1 MKDEQ
6 LIAEWLEECRTQ
18 STKRLYG
25 QNIKLFQE
33 WYRKPLETFLA
44 LDAKA
49 MRHEAL
55 KFQSFLAER
64 TTKRN
69 GLMTANSIISALTA
83 LGSFCT
89 FNDKKLNLRGKRLR
103 TRIDLTSHVFTN
115 GELSRL
121 FDIGTTEEKAILATF
136 CSLGWEVSS
145 LLELKRPF
153 IESKINQAKE
163 EGKDFTYFQSQRPKT
178 GALRL
183 GVLNPLAIEWLSKH
197 LQQSSGDRLFRYT
210 TKEGVNAMIKRLARE
225 AHITKT
231 GRIHTHLIRKW
242 VMSGLSRA
250 GFNEFQI
257 KYLLGKTIPLSDMTY
272 LQTLQQEIE
281 TKYPKAYEYVNIKPA
296 RVVTVVDEAKIRQQ
310 NEEIEDIKAKM
321 AQKETELAQFKV
333 RTEQVEASGEKERYA
348 MGKALEEAFA
358 LVRNLTEVS
367 DRVTKME
374 EQLRKQ
380 QQMEANKCA
389 HRVSNQMV
397 RLPAQFKQKE

>member
-33 WYRKPLETFLA
+33 WYQKPLETFLA

-55 KFQSFLAER
+55 RFQSFLAER

-103 TRIDLTSHVFTN
+103 TRIDLSSHVFTN

-121 FDIGTTEEKAILATF
+121 FDIGSAEEKAILSTF

-153 IESKINQAKE
+153 IESLLKQAKDE
-163 EGKDFTYFQSQRPKT
+163 KKDFIYFQSQRPKT

-183 GVLNPLAIEWLSKH
+183 GVLNPLAIEWLGKW
-197 LQQSSGDRLFRYT
+197 LEQSTSVRLFRFT

-225 AHITKT
+225 AHIAKT

-257 KYLLGKTIPLSDMTY
+257 KYLLGKAIPLSDLTY

-281 TKYPKAYEYVNIKPA
+281 TKYPKAYEFVNIKPA
-296 RVVTVVDEAKIRQQ
+296 RIVTVVDEELTQ
-310 NEEIEDIKAKM
+310 EL
-321 AQKETELAQFKV
+321 QKE
-333 RTEQVEASGEKERYA
+333 REKTVLYEKRI
-348 MGKALEEAFA
+348 KALEE
-358 LVRNLTEVS
+358 
-367 DRVTKME
+367 
-374 EQLRKQ
+374 Q
-380 QQMEANKCA
+380 
-389 HRVSNQMV
+389 
-397 RLPAQFKQKE
+397 QKEGKENLVKRIELLEEILKKAVKSS

>member
-1 MKDEQ
+1 MKDQE
-6 LIAEWLEECRTQ
+6 LIGEWLEECRTQ
-18 STKRLYG
+18 STRQLYG

-33 WYRKPLETFLA
+33 WYQKPLETFLA

-89 FNDKKLNLRGKRLR
+89 FNDKTLNLRGKRLR
-103 TRIDLTSHVFTN
+103 TRIDLSSHVFTN

-121 FDIGTTEEKAILATF
+121 FDIGSVEEKAILSTF

-153 IESKINQAKE
+153 IESILKQAKDE
-163 EGKDFTYFQSQRPKT
+163 KKDFIYFQSQRPKT

-183 GVLNPLAIEWLSKH
+183 GVLNPLAIEWLGKW
-197 LQQSSGDRLFRYT
+197 LEQSTSERLFRFT

-225 AHITKT
+225 AHIAKT

-257 KYLLGKTIPLSDMTY
+257 KYLLGKAIPLSDMTY

-296 RVVTVVDEAKIRQQ
+296 KVVTVVDENLIQQLRNEIDLLKIKHKQ
-310 NEEIEDIKAKM
+310 
-321 AQKETELAQFKV
+321 ELAEKDKMVIPLSENEWQGLKELLGLMKQGKV
-333 RTEQVEASGEKERYA
+333 TI
-348 MGKALEEAFA
+348 
-358 LVRNLTEVS
+358 
-367 DRVTKME
+367 TK
-374 EQLRKQ
+374 
-380 QQMEANKCA
+380 
-389 HRVSNQMV
+389 
-397 RLPAQFKQKE
+397 

>member
-1 MKDEQ
+1 MTDQQ
-6 LIAEWLEECRTQ
+6 LIGEWLEECRTQ

-33 WYRKPLETFLA
+33 WYREPLETFLS
-44 LDAKA
+44 LDPKA

-64 TTKRN
+64 LTKRKA
-69 GLMTANSIISALTA
+69 LMTANSIISALTA

-89 FNDKKLNLRGKRLR
+89 FNDKTLNLRGKRLR
-103 TRIDLTSHVFTN
+103 TRIDLSSHVFTN

-121 FDIGTTEEKAILATF
+121 FDIASVEEKAILATF

-145 LLELKRPF
+145 LLQLKRPF
-153 IESKINQAKE
+153 IESLIKQAKE
-163 EGKDFTYFQSQRPKT
+163 EGKEFIFFQSQRPKT

-183 GVLNPLAIEWLSKH
+183 GVLNPLAIEWLSKW
-197 LQQSSGDRLFRYT
+197 LEQSSGERLFSFKS
-210 TKEGVNAMIKRLARE
+210 KEGVNLMVKRLVRE
-225 AHITKT
+225 AHMTKT

-257 KYLLGKTIPLSDMTY
+257 KYILGKAIPLTDMTY

-296 RVVTVVDEAKIRQQ
+296 RIVTVIDESLTQELRNKDREIKELKEHAVAA
-310 NEEIEDIKAKM
+310 EEKQKSEMDEVRRDIGTLKSM
-321 AQKETELAQFKV
+321 LGV
-333 RTEQVEASGEKERYA
+333 A
-348 MGKALEEAFA
+348 MGLQTGYPTKRLTFEEVKNLAERKKAFVELLKKRRPD
-358 LVRNLTEVS
+358 LVIRASELHG
-367 DRVTKME
+367 K
-374 EQLRKQ
+374 K
-380 QQMEANKCA
+380 
-389 HRVSNQMV
+389 
-397 RLPAQFKQKE
+397 

>member
-33 WYRKPLETFLA
+33 WYQKPLETFLA

-103 TRIDLTSHVFTN
+103 TRIDLSSHVFTN

-121 FDIGTTEEKAILATF
+121 FDIGSVEEKAILSTF

-153 IESKINQAKE
+153 IESLLKQAKD
-163 EGKDFTYFQSQRPKT
+163 EGKQFIYFQSQRPKT

-183 GVLNPLAIEWLSKH
+183 GVLNPLAIEWLGKW
-197 LQQSSGDRLFRYT
+197 LEQSTSVRLFRFT

-225 AHITKT
+225 AHIAKT

-257 KYLLGKTIPLSDMTY
+257 KYLLGKAIPLSDLTY

-296 RVVTVVDEAKIRQQ
+296 KVVTVVDENLIQQLRNEIDLLKIKHKQ
-310 NEEIEDIKAKM
+310 
-321 AQKETELAQFKV
+321 ELAEKDKMIIPLSENEWQGLKELLSLMKQGKV
-333 RTEQVEASGEKERYA
+333 TI
-348 MGKALEEAFA
+348 
-358 LVRNLTEVS
+358 
-367 DRVTKME
+367 TK
-374 EQLRKQ
+374 
-380 QQMEANKCA
+380 
-389 HRVSNQMV
+389 
-397 RLPAQFKQKE
+397 

>member
-1 MKDEQ
+1 MTDQQ
-6 LIAEWLEECRTQ
+6 LIGEWLEECRTQ
-18 STKRLYG
+18 STKQLYG
-25 QNIKLFQE
+25 NNIRLFQE
-33 WYRKPLETFLA
+33 WYQKPLETFL
-44 LDAKA
+44 LLSPKE

-64 TTKRN
+64 LTTRKA
-69 GLMTANSIISALTA
+69 LMTANSIISALTA

-89 FNDKKLNLRGKRLR
+89 FNDKTLNLRGKRLQ
-103 TRIDLTSHVFTN
+103 TRIDLSSHVFTN

-121 FDIGTTEEKAILATF
+121 FDIASVEEKAILATF

-153 IESKINQAKE
+153 IESAIKQAKE
-163 EGKDFTYFQSQRPKT
+163 EGKEFIFFQSQRPKT

-183 GVLNPLAIEWLSKH
+183 GVLNPLAIEWLSKW
-197 LQQSSGDRLFRYT
+197 LEQSSGERLFRFT

-257 KYLLGKTIPLSDMTY
+257 KYLLGKAIPLSDMTY

-296 RVVTVVDEAKIRQQ
+296 RIVTVVDESLTQELRNKDRQIKELQDKLDGVDQKI
-310 NEEIEDIKAKM
+310 ESKIVIE
-321 AQKETELAQFKV
+321 
-333 RTEQVEASGEKERYA
+333 
-348 MGKALEEAFA
+348 
-358 LVRNLTEVS
+358 
-367 DRVTKME
+367 
-374 EQLRKQ
+374 LRKYGLTTKIGKDGKPILH
-380 QQMEANKCA
+380 E
-389 HRVSNQMV
+389 R
-397 RLPAQFKQKE
+397 E

>member
-1 MKDEQ
+1 MKDEE

-18 STKRLYG
+18 STRRLYG

-33 WYRKPLETFLA
+33 WYRKPLETFLT

-55 KFQSFLAER
+55 RFQTFLAER

-89 FNDKKLNLRGKRLR
+89 FNDKTLNLRGKRLR
-103 TRIDLTSHVFTN
+103 SRIDLSSHVFTN

-121 FDIGTTEEKAILATF
+121 FDIGSVEEKAILSTF

-153 IESKINQAKE
+153 IESLLKQAKDE
-163 EGKDFTYFQSQRPKT
+163 KKDFIYFQSQRPKT

-183 GVLNPLAIEWLSKH
+183 GVLNPLAIEWLGKWLEQSK
-197 LQQSSGDRLFRYT
+197 GERLFRFT

-225 AHITKT
+225 AHIAKT

-257 KYLLGKTIPLSDMTY
+257 KFLLGKAIPLSDLTY

-281 TKYPKAYEYVNIKPA
+281 AKYPKAYEYVNIKPA
-296 RVVTVVDEAKIRQQ
+296 KVVTVVDENLIQHLR
-310 NEEIEDIKAKM
+310 NEIDVLNMQHKQDLAERDKLIVPLSESEW
-321 AQKETELAQFKV
+321 QGLKELLALMKQGKV
-333 RTEQVEASGEKERYA
+333 TITR
-348 MGKALEEAFA
+348 
-358 LVRNLTEVS
+358 
-367 DRVTKME
+367 
-374 EQLRKQ
+374 
-380 QQMEANKCA
+380 
-389 HRVSNQMV
+389 
-397 RLPAQFKQKE
+397 

>member
-1 MKDEQ
+1 MTDQE
-6 LIAEWLEECRTQ
+6 LIGEWLEECRTQ

-33 WYRKPLETFLA
+33 WYQKPLETFLG
-44 LDAKA
+44 LSPKE

-64 TTKRN
+64 LTKRKA
-69 GLMTANSIISALTA
+69 LMTANSIISALTA

-89 FNDKKLNLRGKRLR
+89 FNDKTLNLRGKRLR
-103 TRIDLTSHVFTN
+103 TRIDLSSHVFTN

-121 FDIGTTEEKAILATF
+121 FDIGSVEEKAILATF

-153 IESKINQAKE
+153 IESLIKQAKE
-163 EGKDFTYFQSQRPKT
+163 EGKEFIFFQSQRPKT

-183 GVLNPLAIEWLSKH
+183 GVLNPLAIEWLSKW
-197 LQQSSGDRLFRYT
+197 LEQSTCERLFRFT

-257 KYLLGKTIPLSDMTY
+257 KYVLGKAIPLTDMTY

-296 RVVTVVDEAKIRQQ
+296 RIVTVVDENLIQQVHNKDMEIKELKEKIAAKDLEYEGRMKELQDKL
-310 NEEIEDIKAKM
+310 ESVD
-321 AQKETELAQFKV
+321 QKIDSKIVQELRKY
-333 RTEQVEASGEKERYA
+333 G
-348 MGKALEEAFA
+348 L
-358 LVRNLTEVS
+358 
-367 DRVTKME
+367 VTKIGKNGKPILD
-374 EQLRKQ
+374 Q
-380 QQMEANKCA
+380 
-389 HRVSNQMV
+389 
-397 RLPAQFKQKE
+397 

>member
-6 LIAEWLEECRTQ
+6 LVTEWLEECRTQ
-18 STKRLYG
+18 STRQLYAN
-25 QNIKLFQE
+25 NIKLFQE
-33 WYRKPLETFLA
+33 WYAKPLQTFLD

-64 TTKRN
+64 FTKRKA
-69 GLMTANSIISALTA
+69 LMTANSIISALTA
-83 LGSFCT
+83 LGSLCT
-89 FNDKKLNLRGKRLR
+89 FNDKTLNLHGKRLR
-103 TRIDLTSHVFTN
+103 TRIDLSSHVFTN

-121 FDIGTTEEKAILATF
+121 FDIASVEEKAILATF

-153 IESKINQAKE
+153 VESHIKQAKE
-163 EGKDFTYFQSQRPKT
+163 ENKEFIFFQSQRPKT

-183 GVLNPLAIEWLSKH
+183 GVLNPLAIEWLTKW
-197 LQQSSGDRLFRYT
+197 LEQSTGERLFRFT
-210 TKEGVNAMIKRLARE
+210 TKEGVNAMVKRLARE

-257 KYLLGKTIPLSDMTY
+257 KYVLGKAIPLSDMTY

-296 RVVTVVDEAKIRQQ
+296 RIVTVVDESLTQELRNKDSEIKELRERIKGLQDKFGSVDQKIESTIIR
-310 NEEIEDIKAKM
+310 E
-321 AQKETELAQFKV
+321 
-333 RTEQVEASGEKERYA
+333 
-348 MGKALEEAFA
+348 
-358 LVRNLTEVS
+358 
-367 DRVTKME
+367 
-374 EQLRKQ
+374 LRKFGLVTTIGKDGKPIPH
-380 QQMEANKCA
+380 E
-389 HRVSNQMV
+389 R
-397 RLPAQFKQKE
+397 

>member
-1 MKDEQ
+1 MKDQE
-6 LIAEWLEECRTQ
+6 LIGEWLEECRTQ
-18 STKRLYG
+18 STKQLYG

-33 WYRKPLETFLA
+33 WYQKPLETFLG

-89 FNDKKLNLRGKRLR
+89 FNDKTLNLRGKRLR
-103 TRIDLTSHVFTN
+103 TRIDLSSHVFTN

-121 FDIGTTEEKAILATF
+121 FDIGSVEEKAILSTF

-153 IESKINQAKE
+153 IESLLKQAKDE
-163 EGKDFTYFQSQRPKT
+163 KKDFIYFQSQRPKT

-183 GVLNPLAIEWLSKH
+183 GVLNPLAIEWLGKW
-197 LQQSSGDRLFRYT
+197 LEQSTSARLFRFT

-225 AHITKT
+225 AHIAKT

-257 KYLLGKTIPLSDMTY
+257 KYLLGKAIPLSDLTY

-296 RVVTVVDEAKIRQQ
+296 KVVTVVDENLIQQLRNEIDLLKIKHKQ
-310 NEEIEDIKAKM
+310 
-321 AQKETELAQFKV
+321 ELAEKDKMIIPLSENEWQGLKELLSKMKQGKV
-333 RTEQVEASGEKERYA
+333 T
-348 MGKALEEAFA
+348 
-358 LVRNLTEVS
+358 
-367 DRVTKME
+367 VTK
-374 EQLRKQ
+374 
-380 QQMEANKCA
+380 
-389 HRVSNQMV
+389 
-397 RLPAQFKQKE
+397 

>member
-1 MKDEQ
+1 VKDQE
-6 LIAEWLEECRTQ
+6 LIAEWLDECRTQ
-18 STKRLYG
+18 STRQLYSN
-25 QNIKLFQE
+25 NIKLFQE
-33 WYRKPLETFLA
+33 WYQKPLKTFLV

-55 KFQSFLAER
+55 RFQTFLAER

-89 FNDKKLNLRGKRLR
+89 FNDKTLNLRGKRLR
-103 TRIDLTSHVFTN
+103 TRIDLTSHTFTN

-153 IESKINQAKE
+153 IESLIGQAKE
-163 EGKDFTYFQSQRPKT
+163 EKKDFVYFQSQRPKT

-197 LQQSSGDRLFRYT
+197 LQQSKSETLFRFT
-210 TKEGVNAMIKRLARE
+210 TKEGVNAMVKRLARE
-225 AHITKT
+225 AHIAKT

-250 GFNEFQI
+250 GFNEFQV
-257 KYLLGKTIPLSDMTY
+257 KYLLGKAIPLSDMTY

-296 RVVTVVDEAKIRQQ
+296 KVVTVVDERLIQQ
-310 NEEIEDIKAKM
+310 LRSQVALLE
-321 AQKETELAQFKV
+321 QELAEKDKV
-333 RTEQVEASGEKERYA
+333 VLPLSESEWQDLKELLTL
-348 MGKALEEAFA
+348 MKQGK
-358 LVRNLTEVS
+358 
-367 DRVTKME
+367 VTIT
-374 EQLRKQ
+374 R
-380 QQMEANKCA
+380 
-389 HRVSNQMV
+389 
-397 RLPAQFKQKE
+397 

>member
-1 MKDEQ
+1 MNDQE
-6 LIAEWLEECRTQ
+6 LIGEWLEECRTQ

-33 WYRKPLETFLA
+33 WYQKPLKTFLA

-89 FNDKKLNLRGKRLR
+89 FNDKTLNLRGKRLR
-103 TRIDLTSHVFTN
+103 TRIDLSSHAFTN
-115 GELSRL
+115 GELSRM
-121 FDIGTTEEKAILATF
+121 FDIASVEEKAILSTF

-145 LLELKRPF
+145 LLELIRPF
-153 IESKINQAKE
+153 IESLLKQAKDE
-163 EGKDFTYFQSQRPKT
+163 KKDFIYFQSQRPKT

-183 GVLNPLAIEWLSKH
+183 GVLNPLAIEWLGKW
-197 LQQSSGDRLFRYT
+197 LEQSTSARLFRFT

-225 AHITKT
+225 AHIAKT

-257 KYLLGKTIPLSDMTY
+257 KYLLGKAIPLSDLTY

-296 RVVTVVDEAKIRQQ
+296 KVVTVVDENLIQQ
-310 NEEIEDIKAKM
+310 LRSQIEALNVQHK
-321 AQKETELAQFKV
+321 QELA
-333 RTEQVEASGEKERYA
+333 ERDK
-348 MGKALEEAFA
+348 MVLPLCESEWQE
-358 LVRNLTEVS
+358 LRNLLGKVK
-367 DRVTKME
+367 RARE
-374 EQLRKQ
+374 EGK
-380 QQMEANKCA
+380 
-389 HRVSNQMV
+389 SI
-397 RLPAQFKQKE
+397 FT

>member
-1 MKDEQ
+1 MNDQE
-6 LIAEWLEECRTQ
+6 LIGEWLEECRTQ
-18 STKRLYG
+18 STKQLYG

-33 WYRKPLETFLA
+33 WYQKPLETFLT
-44 LDAKA
+44 LGPKA

-64 TTKRN
+64 LTTRKA
-69 GLMTANSIISALTA
+69 LMTANSIISALTA

-89 FNDKKLNLRGKRLR
+89 FNDKTLNLRGKRLR
-103 TRIDLTSHVFTN
+103 TRIDLSSHVFTN

-145 LLELKRPF
+145 LLELKRAF

-163 EGKDFTYFQSQRPKT
+163 EGKDFIYFQSQRPKT

-257 KYLLGKTIPLSDMTY
+257 KYILGKTIPLSDMTY
-272 LQTLQQEIE
+272 LQTLQQEVE
-281 TKYPKAYEYVNIKPA
+281 TKYPKAYEYVNINPSKI
-296 RVVTVVDEAKIRQQ
+296 VQVVDQE
-310 NEEIEDIKAKM
+310 KAK
-321 AQKETELAQFKV
+321 EF
-333 RTEQVEASGEKERYA
+333 EAMKERIRELEKTVKMIERFKWNITEEGA
-348 MGKALEEAFA
+348 RALEHE
-358 LVRNLTEVS
+358 RNK
-367 DRVTKME
+367 D
-374 EQLRKQ
+374 
-380 QQMEANKCA
+380 
-389 HRVSNQMV
+389 
-397 RLPAQFKQKE
+397 QKKAEK

>member
-18 STKRLYG
+18 STRQLYAN
-25 QNIKLFQE
+25 NIRLFQE
-33 WYRKPLETFLA
+33 WYAKPLQEFIG

-55 KFQSFLAER
+55 KFQSYLAER
-64 TTKRN
+64 LTKRKA
-69 GLMTANSIISALTA
+69 LMTANSIISALTA

-89 FNDKKLNLRGKRLR
+89 FNDKTLNLRGKRLR
-103 TRIDLTSHVFTN
+103 TRIDLSSHVFTN

-121 FDIGTTEEKAILATF
+121 FDIASVEEKAILSTF

-145 LLELKRPF
+145 LLELKRTF
-153 IESKINQAKE
+153 IESLIKQARE
-163 EGKDFTYFQSQRPKT
+163 EGKKFIYFQSQRPKT

-183 GVLNPLAIEWLSKH
+183 GVLNPLSIEWLGRWIE
-197 LQQSSGDRLFRYT
+197 QSSGERLFTYT
-210 TKEGVNAMIKRLARE
+210 TKEGVNFMVKRLARE

-257 KYLLGKTIPLSDMTY
+257 KYVLGKAIPLSDLTY

-281 TKYPKAYEYVNIKPA
+281 TKYPAAYEYVNIKPE
-296 RVVTVVDEAKIRQQ
+296 RIVQVVNEDLELKVQKQTEQIDELTA
-310 NEEIEDIKAKM
+310 
-321 AQKETELAQFKV
+321 ELA
-333 RTEQVEASGEKERYA
+333 RMREAGEKFQKVQGLAAPLE
-348 MGKALEEAFA
+348 AL
-358 LVRNLTEVS
+358 LK
-367 DRVTKME
+367 RVETLEKR
-374 EQLRKQ
+374 LRK
-380 QQMEANKCA
+380 A
-389 HRVSNQMV
+389 
-397 RLPAQFKQKE
+397 

>member
-6 LIAEWLEECRTQ
+6 LITEWLEECRTQ

-33 WYRKPLETFLA
+33 WYQKPLKTFLG
-44 LDAKA
+44 LSPKE

-64 TTKRN
+64 LTKRKA
-69 GLMTANSIISALTA
+69 LMTANSIISALTA

-89 FNDKKLNLRGKRLR
+89 FNDKTLNLRGKRLR
-103 TRIDLTSHVFTN
+103 TRIDLSSHVFTN

-121 FDIGTTEEKAILATF
+121 FDIASVEEKAILATF

-153 IESKINQAKE
+153 IESHIKQAKE
-163 EGKDFTYFQSQRPKT
+163 ENKEFIFFQSQRPKT

-183 GVLNPLAIEWLSKH
+183 GVLNPLAIEWLSKW
-197 LQQSSGDRLFRYT
+197 LEQSSGERLFRFK
-210 TKEGVNAMIKRLARE
+210 TKEGVNLMVKRLVRE
-225 AHITKT
+225 AHMTKT

-257 KYLLGKTIPLSDMTY
+257 KYVLGKAIPLSDMTY

-296 RVVTVVDEAKIRQQ
+296 RIVTVVDENLIQQVHNKDMEIKELKEKIAAKDLEYEGRMKGLQDKLEGVDQ
-310 NEEIEDIKAKM
+310 KIESKIV
-321 AQKETELAQFKV
+321 QELRKF
-333 RTEQVEASGEKERYA
+333 G
-348 MGKALEEAFA
+348 L
-358 LVRNLTEVS
+358 
-367 DRVTKME
+367 VTKIGKNGKPILDHE
-374 EQLRKQ
+374 RE
-380 QQMEANKCA
+380 
-389 HRVSNQMV
+389 
-397 RLPAQFKQKE
+397 

>member
-6 LIAEWLEECRTQ
+6 LMTEWLEECRTR
-18 STKRLYG
+18 STKQLYG
-25 QNIKLFQE
+25 QNIRLFQE
-33 WYRKPLETFLA
+33 WYDKPLQTFLN
-44 LDAKA
+44 LDPKA

-64 TTKRN
+64 VTKRKAP
-69 GLMTANSIISALTA
+69 MTANSIISALTA

-89 FNDKKLNLRGKRLR
+89 FNDKTLNLRGKRLR
-103 TRIDLTSHVFTN
+103 IQIDLSSHVFTN

-121 FDIGTTEEKAILATF
+121 FDIASVEEKAILATF

-145 LLELKRPF
+145 LLQLKRPF
-153 IESKINQAKE
+153 IESLIKQAKE
-163 EGKDFTYFQSQRPKT
+163 ENKEFIFFQSQRPKT

-183 GVLNPLAIEWLSKH
+183 GVLNPLAIEWLSKW
-197 LQQSSGDRLFRYT
+197 LEQSSGERLFSFK

-225 AHITKT
+225 AHIAKT

-257 KYLLGKTIPLSDMTY
+257 KYLLGKAIPLSDLTY

-296 RVVTVVDEAKIRQQ
+296 KVVTVVDENLIQQ
-310 NEEIEDIKAKM
+310 LRNEIDLLKLKHK
-321 AQKETELAQFKV
+321 QELAEKDKMIIPLSESDWMGLKELLSLMKQGKV
-333 RTEQVEASGEKERYA
+333 T
-348 MGKALEEAFA
+348 
-358 LVRNLTEVS
+358 
-367 DRVTKME
+367 VTK
-374 EQLRKQ
+374 
-380 QQMEANKCA
+380 
-389 HRVSNQMV
+389 
-397 RLPAQFKQKE
+397 

>member
-18 STKRLYG
+18 STKQLYAN
-25 QNIKLFQE
+25 NIRLFQE
-33 WYRKPLETFLA
+33 WYGKPLETFLA

-89 FNDKKLNLRGKRLR
+89 FNDKTLNLRGKRLR
-103 TRIDLTSHVFTN
+103 TRIDLSSHVFTN

-121 FDIGTTEEKAILATF
+121 FDIGSVEEKAILATF

-145 LLELKRPF
+145 LLELKRAF
-153 IESKINQAKE
+153 VESKINQAKE
-163 EGKDFTYFQSQRPKT
+163 EKRDFIYFQSQRPKT

-183 GVLNPLAIEWLSKH
+183 GVLNPLAIEWLSKW
-197 LQQSSGDRLFRYT
+197 LAQSTSERLFRFT

-225 AHITKT
+225 AHIAKT

-281 TKYPKAYEYVNIKPA
+281 TKYPKAYEYVNIKPSII
-296 RVVTVVDEAKIRQQ
+296 VTVVDETKIQEMNRQHTQ
-310 NEEIEDIKAKM
+310 EIEDIKAKM
-321 AQKETELAQFKV
+321 AQKETELAEFKV
-333 RTEQVEASGEKERYA
+333 RTEQVEARGEKERYA

-380 QQMEANKCA
+380 QPMEAKK
-389 HRVSNQMV
+389 SGPYV
-397 RLPAQFKQKE
+397 RKEVKKDA

>member
-1 MKDEQ
+1 MTDQQ
-6 LIAEWLEECRTQ
+6 LIGEWLEECRTQ

-33 WYRKPLETFLA
+33 WYREPLETFLS
-44 LDAKA
+44 LDPKA

-64 TTKRN
+64 LTKRKA
-69 GLMTANSIISALTA
+69 LMTANSIISALTA

-89 FNDKKLNLRGKRLR
+89 FNDKTLNLRGKRLR
-103 TRIDLTSHVFTN
+103 TRIDLSSHVFTN

-121 FDIGTTEEKAILATF
+121 FDIASVEEKAILATF

-145 LLELKRPF
+145 LLELKRSF
-153 IESKINQAKE
+153 IESAIKQAKE
-163 EGKDFTYFQSQRPKT
+163 EGKEFIFFQSQRPKT

-183 GVLNPLAIEWLSKH
+183 GVLNPLAIEWLTKW
-197 LQQSSGDRLFRYT
+197 LEQSTGERLFRFT

-257 KYLLGKTIPLSDMTY
+257 KYVLGKTIPLSDMTY

-296 RVVTVVDEAKIRQQ
+296 RIVTVVDESLTQELRNKDRQIKELQDKLDGVDQKI
-310 NEEIEDIKAKM
+310 ESKIVIE
-321 AQKETELAQFKV
+321 
-333 RTEQVEASGEKERYA
+333 
-348 MGKALEEAFA
+348 
-358 LVRNLTEVS
+358 
-367 DRVTKME
+367 
-374 EQLRKQ
+374 LRKYGLTTKIGKDGKPILDQ
-380 QQMEANKCA
+380 Q
-389 HRVSNQMV
+389 H
-397 RLPAQFKQKE
+397 

>member
-1 MKDEQ
+1 MNDEQ
-6 LIAEWLEECRTQ
+6 LIGEWLEECRTQ

-33 WYRKPLETFLA
+33 WYQKPLETFLA

-55 KFQSFLAER
+55 RFQSFLAER

-103 TRIDLTSHVFTN
+103 TRIDLSSHVFTN

-121 FDIGTTEEKAILATF
+121 FDIGSVEEKAILSTF

-153 IESKINQAKE
+153 IESLLKQAKDE
-163 EGKDFTYFQSQRPKT
+163 KKDFIYFQSQRPKT

-183 GVLNPLAIEWLSKH
+183 GILNPLAIEWLGKW
-197 LQQSSGDRLFRYT
+197 LEQSTSARLFRFT

-225 AHITKT
+225 AHIAKT

-257 KYLLGKTIPLSDMTY
+257 KYLLGKAIPLSDLTY

-296 RVVTVVDEAKIRQQ
+296 KVVTVVDEKLIQHLR
-310 NEEIEDIKAKM
+310 NEIDALNVRHK
-321 AQKETELAQFKV
+321 QELAEKDKMILPLSENEWQGLKELLGLMKQGKV
-333 RTEQVEASGEKERYA
+333 TI
-348 MGKALEEAFA
+348 
-358 LVRNLTEVS
+358 
-367 DRVTKME
+367 TK
-374 EQLRKQ
+374 
-380 QQMEANKCA
+380 
-389 HRVSNQMV
+389 
-397 RLPAQFKQKE
+397 

>member
-1 MKDEQ
+1 MTDQQ
-6 LIAEWLEECRTQ
+6 LIGEWLDECRTQ
-18 STKRLYG
+18 STKQLYG
-25 QNIKLFQE
+25 NNIRLFQE
-33 WYRKPLETFLA
+33 WYQKPLETFLA
-44 LDAKA
+44 LEPKA

-89 FNDKKLNLRGKRLR
+89 FNDKTLNLRGKRLR

-145 LLELKRPF
+145 LLELKRSF

-163 EGKDFTYFQSQRPKT
+163 EKKDFIYFQSQRPKT

-210 TKEGVNAMIKRLARE
+210 TKEGVNALIQRLARE
-225 AHITKT
+225 AQITKT

-257 KYLLGKTIPLSDMTY
+257 KYLLGKAIPLSDMTY

-296 RVVTVVDEAKIRQQ
+296 RIVTVVDEELTQ
-310 NEEIEDIKAKM
+310 EL
-321 AQKETELAQFKV
+321 QKE
-333 RTEQVEASGEKERYA
+333 REKTALYEKRI
-348 MGKALEEAFA
+348 KALEDKSSE
-358 LVRNLTEVS
+358 LERIN
-367 DRVTKME
+367 RVETDLENIHKM
-374 EQLRKQ
+374 L
-380 QQMEANKCA
+380 
-389 HRVSNQMV
+389 
-397 RLPAQFKQKE
+397 KELLEKKET

>member
-18 STKRLYG
+18 STKQLYG

-33 WYRKPLETFLA
+33 WYQKPLETFLG

-55 KFQSFLAER
+55 KFQSFLAECR
-64 TTKRN
+64 TKRN
-69 GLMTANSIISALTA
+69 GLMAANSIISALTA

-89 FNDKKLNLRGKRLR
+89 FNDKTLNLRGKRLR

-145 LLELKRPF
+145 LLELKRAF

-163 EGKDFTYFQSQRPKT
+163 EGKDFIYFQSQRPKT

-197 LQQSSGDRLFRYT
+197 LQQSTGDRLFRYT
-210 TKEGVNAMIKRLARE
+210 TKEGVNAMVQRLARE

-257 KYLLGKTIPLSDMTY
+257 KYLLGKAIPLSDLTY
-272 LQTLQQEIE
+272 LQTLQQEVE

-296 RVVTVVDEAKIRQQ
+296 RIVTVVDEELTQ
-310 NEEIEDIKAKM
+310 EL
-321 AQKETELAQFKV
+321 QKE
-333 RTEQVEASGEKERYA
+333 REKTVLYEKRI
-348 MGKALEEAFA
+348 KALE
-358 LVRNLTEVS
+358 
-367 DRVTKME
+367 DRSSEQEKINRLESQVETMQKM
-374 EQLRKQ
+374 L
-380 QQMEANKCA
+380 
-389 HRVSNQMV
+389 
-397 RLPAQFKQKE
+397 KELLEKKET

>member
-1 MKDEQ
+1 MNDQE
-6 LIAEWLEECRTQ
+6 LIKEWLEECRTQ

-33 WYRKPLETFLA
+33 WYGKPLETFLS
-44 LDAKA
+44 LEPKA

-64 TTKRN
+64 LTKRKA
-69 GLMTANSIISALTA
+69 LMTANSIISALTA

-89 FNDKKLNLRGKRLR
+89 FNDKALNLRGKRLQ
-103 TRIDLTSHVFTN
+103 TRIDVSSHVFTN

-121 FDIGTTEEKAILATF
+121 FDIAGVEEKAILATF

-145 LLELKRPF
+145 LLQLKRPF
-153 IESKINQAKE
+153 IESLIKQAKE
-163 EGKDFTYFQSQRPKT
+163 EDKNFIFFQSQRPKT

-183 GVLNPLAIEWLSKH
+183 GVLNPLAIEWLSKW
-197 LQQSSGDRLFRYT
+197 LEQSTSERLFRFT

-296 RVVTVVDEAKIRQQ
+296 RIVTVVDEGLTQQ
-310 NEEIEDIKAKM
+310 L
-321 AQKETELAQFKV
+321 QKEQEKTLKYEARMSNLETDAHALRQENVRLQSELAKLQQ
-333 RTEQVEASGEKERYA
+333 TTTPIE
-348 MGKALEEAFA
+348 A
-358 LVRNLTEVS
+358 LVKSIEKLDLVKRI
-367 DRVTKME
+367 E
-374 EQLRKQ
+374 ELEK
-380 QQMEANKCA
+380 
-389 HRVSNQMV
+389 
-397 RLPAQFKQKE
+397 RLNDDGKRQN

>member
-1 MKDEQ
+1 MKDQE
-6 LIAEWLEECRTQ
+6 LIDEWLEECRTQ

-33 WYRKPLETFLA
+33 WYRKPLETFLT
-44 LDAKA
+44 LDPKA

-64 TTKRN
+64 LTKRKA
-69 GLMTANSIISALTA
+69 LMTANSIISALTT

-89 FNDKKLNLRGKRLR
+89 FNDKTLNLRGKRLR
-103 TRIDLTSHVFTN
+103 TRIDLSSHVFTN

-121 FDIGTTEEKAILATF
+121 FDIAGVEEKAILATF

-153 IESKINQAKE
+153 IESLIKQAKE
-163 EGKDFTYFQSQRPKT
+163 ENKQFIYFQSQRPKT

-183 GVLNPLAIEWLSKH
+183 GILNPLAIEWLSKW
-197 LQQSSGDRLFRYT
+197 LEQSTSERLFRFT

-257 KYLLGKTIPLSDMTY
+257 KYILGKTIPLSDMTY
-272 LQTLQQEIE
+272 LQTLQQEVE

-296 RVVTVVDEAKIRQQ
+296 RIVTVIDEGLTQQ
-310 NEEIEDIKAKM
+310 LREQASKLEKENIELKVRIAKM
-321 AQKETELAQFKV
+321 ESEKLNLEGRMVNIEKIVKEM
-333 RTEQVEASGEKERYA
+333 KES
-348 MGKALEEAFA
+348 L
-358 LVRNLTEVS
+358 
-367 DRVTKME
+367 
-374 EQLRKQ
+374 
-380 QQMEANKCA
+380 
-389 HRVSNQMV
+389 
-397 RLPAQFKQKE
+397 

>member
-1 MKDEQ
+1 MKDQE
-6 LIAEWLEECRTQ
+6 LIDEWLEECRTQ

-44 LDAKA
+44 LSPKE

-64 TTKRN
+64 LTKRKA
-69 GLMTANSIISALTA
+69 LMTANSIISALTT

-89 FNDKKLNLRGKRLR
+89 FNDKTLNLRGKRLR
-103 TRIDLTSHVFTN
+103 TRIDLSSHVFTN

-121 FDIGTTEEKAILATF
+121 FDIAGVEEKAILATF

-153 IESKINQAKE
+153 IESLIKQAKE
-163 EGKDFTYFQSQRPKT
+163 ENKQFIYFQSQRPKT

-183 GVLNPLAIEWLSKH
+183 GILNPLAIEWLSKW
-197 LQQSSGDRLFRYT
+197 LEQSTSERLFRFT

-257 KYLLGKTIPLSDMTY
+257 KYILGKTIPLSDMTY
-272 LQTLQQEIE
+272 LQTLQQEVE

-296 RVVTVVDEAKIRQQ
+296 RIVTVIDEGLTQQ
-310 NEEIEDIKAKM
+310 LREQASKLEKENIELKVRIAKM
-321 AQKETELAQFKV
+321 ESEKLNLEGRMVNIEKIVKEM
-333 RTEQVEASGEKERYA
+333 KES
-348 MGKALEEAFA
+348 L
-358 LVRNLTEVS
+358 
-367 DRVTKME
+367 
-374 EQLRKQ
+374 
-380 QQMEANKCA
+380 
-389 HRVSNQMV
+389 
-397 RLPAQFKQKE
+397 

>member
-6 LIAEWLEECRTQ
+6 LITEWLEECRTQ
-18 STKRLYG
+18 STKQLYG
-25 QNIKLFQE
+25 QNIRLFQE
-33 WYRKPLETFLA
+33 WYQKPLETFLA

-103 TRIDLTSHVFTN
+103 TRIDLSSHVFTN

-145 LLELKRPF
+145 LLELKRGF

-225 AHITKT
+225 AHIAKT

-380 QQMEANKCA
+380 QEQLKA
-389 HRVSNQMV
+389 S
-397 RLPAQFKQKE
+397 

>member
-380 QQMEANKCA
+380 QEQLKA
-389 HRVSNQMV
+389 S
-397 RLPAQFKQKE
+397 